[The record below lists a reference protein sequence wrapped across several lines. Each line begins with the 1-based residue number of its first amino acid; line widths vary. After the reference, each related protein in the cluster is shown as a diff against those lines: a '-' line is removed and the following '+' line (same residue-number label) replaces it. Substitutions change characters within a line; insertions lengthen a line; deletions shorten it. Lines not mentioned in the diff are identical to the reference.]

1 MMAVTQIRYPATDGR
16 RYYERK
22 RTEGKT
28 PKEALRCL
36 KRRLSRPGLLPAP
49 RRPAGHNRNVR
60 ITYDPAADAV
70 YIHLTGQPLTP
81 GRTTI
86 QAPTPPGTEG
96 FVALDWKDGRLAGIE
111 ILDASTRLHHDLI
124 EDAEING

>member
-1 MMAVTQIRYPATDGR
+1 M
-16 RYYERK
+16 
-22 RTEGKT
+22 
-28 PKEALRCL
+28 
-36 KRRLSRPGLLPAP
+36 
-49 RRPAGHNRNVR
+49 R

-96 FVALDWKDGRLAGIE
+96 FVALDWKDDRLVGIE
-111 ILDASTRLHHDLI
+111 ILDASTRLHHDLL
-124 EDAEING
+124 DQAEITG